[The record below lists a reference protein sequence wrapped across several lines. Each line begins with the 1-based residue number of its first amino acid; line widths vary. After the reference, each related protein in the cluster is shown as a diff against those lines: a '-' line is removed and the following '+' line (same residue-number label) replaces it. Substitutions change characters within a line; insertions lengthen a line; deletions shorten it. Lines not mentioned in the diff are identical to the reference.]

1 MSVDLSPQVMVGAVT
16 ASGLIYVAMGRPAMP
31 GTETGVCRLCGLDA
45 IGEPWAAWVK
55 DTFTDHDKIQPGTI
69 ICHACLACVDD
80 HSAVLQARTGRDK
93 PQRMRNYSH
102 LVTRSGRWIPAMK
115 NQKRAIAAALLD
127 RSDPPVVAVISLTG
141 QKHLILRA
149 RVGWWQIEE
158 SALAPQPD
166 ALARMLEP
174 ITALYTLGATKQAIE
189 TGQYST
195 AWLRKVD
202 LQQWAACEQ
211 AIRPVRG
218 SLLFQLAVWLTQ
230 KPEEDE
236 THDPAARTRGG
247 AAAADLDRHQS
258 GLQGQVQ
265 DHDLAAVRG
274 RRPQRGLHD
283 DPESLSQPDLFA
295 AGREPA

>member
-1 MSVDLSPQVMVGAVT
+1 
-16 ASGLIYVAMGRPAMP
+16 
-31 GTETGVCRLCGLDA
+31 
-45 IGEPWAAWVK
+45 WAAWVK

-69 ICHACLACVDD
+69 VCHACLACVDD

-93 PQRMRNYSH
+93 LQRMRNYSH

-115 NQKRAIAAALLD
+115 NEKRAIAAALLD
-127 RSDPPVVAVISLTG
+127 RADPPVVAVISLAG

-149 RVGWWQIEE
+149 RVGWWHIEE

-166 ALARMLEP
+166 AVARMLEP

-236 THDPAARTRGG
+236 TYDPAARSRGG